1 MPTKFRHAIGEGA
14 ADQYTAVRPKHSGN
28 LGCRSRPVLDVM
40 EYEK

>member
-1 MPTKFRHAIGEGA
+1 MPTQFRNAVCERA
-14 ADQYTAVRPKHSGN
+14 ADQYTAVWPKHSGN